1 MLKKTTLACAL
12 LLASAAA
19 GAANYYLVMPV
30 PGKQSRANA
39 ISVTLAPATLPG
51 AREGV
56 LYTHDLKA
64 YLQVT
69 GDAGYT
75 GADVRWSVAQGSL
88 PAGLM
93 LDAATGTLRGTP
105 TTSGSSSFTLQAQYK
120 TKTGQQTYS
129 LDVTGPAG
137 IVLAG
142 AARTWSDGSLA
153 SSCRAYREP
162 VGNYRYSGATGDGVY
177 RIQQGAQTFDVN
189 CDMTTDGGGW
199 TQVMNGVVGPVAGWQ
214 TAVAGFNL
222 AVLPSRSATWKMPDT
237 VIQALTGV
245 ALRLRSDRYGVT
257 RYVQPT
263 CRYAH
268 QALPTRANGCG
279 STYASLQWTDAK
291 HVNYTGPVVM
301 GISDVDDPTQ
311 TEYFQTNDN
320 RTYGWFVGDN
330 RPNSYASGSGFNG
343 GAGFV
348 MWAK

>member
-1 MLKKTTLACAL
+1 MLKPTVLAAAL
-12 LLASAAA
+12 ILA
-19 GAANYYLVMPV
+19 GAANAAEYYLVMPV
-30 PGKQSRANA
+30 PGKQSQASA
-39 ISVTLAPATLPG
+39 IKVTLSASALPA

-56 LYTHDLKA
+56 LYTHDLTA

-69 GDAGYT
+69 GDPAYT
-75 GADVRWSVAQGSL
+75 GADVRWTVAQGSL
-88 PAGLM
+88 PAGM
-93 LDAATGTLRGTP
+93 TLDAAAGILRGTP
-105 TTSGSSSFTLQAQYK
+105 TSSGSSSFALQARYK
-120 TKTGQQTYS
+120 TQTGQQTYA

-142 AARTWSDGSLA
+142 AARTWSDGTLA

-162 VGNYRYSGATGDGVY
+162 VGDYRYAGATGDGVY
-177 RIQQGAQTFDVN
+177 RIKQGAQTFDVN

-199 TQVMNGVVGPVAGWQ
+199 TQVMNGVVGPVAGWS
-214 TAVAGFNL
+214 TAAAGLNL
-222 AVLPSRSATWKMPDT
+222 TSLPSRTATWKLPDT
-237 VIQALTGV
+237 VIQALTST
-245 ALRLRSDRYGVT
+245 ALRLRSDRYGIT

-320 RTYGWFVGDN
+320 RTFGWFVGDN

-343 GAGFV
+343 GSGLV